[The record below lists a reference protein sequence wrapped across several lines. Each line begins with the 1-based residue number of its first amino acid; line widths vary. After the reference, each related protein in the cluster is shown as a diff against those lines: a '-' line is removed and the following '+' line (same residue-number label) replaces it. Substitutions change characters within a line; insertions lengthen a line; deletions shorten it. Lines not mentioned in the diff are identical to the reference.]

1 MEIIA
6 QSRYVIAHCFETNSL
21 SIDLNYLLDFFFIL
35 FYFMLFYHVLFY
47 V

>member
-6 QSRYVIAHCFETNSL
+6 QSRYVIAHGLETNSL
-21 SIDLNYLLDFFFIL
+21 SIGLNYLLDFFFIL